1 MSAGAAK
8 ANHLCPRLCSSIY
21 AFTENRKP
29 LVQALKRPEAG
40 RRRGASRRL
49 KAPPAGGGRG
59 IAQGIADSASPSRHS
74 GSNEPLSRFD
84 SAPALLYKVP
94 LTVPVQAGAGKAC
107 PLRMGSCPASCL
119 ACCRSQISASQPER
133 TRPAARAQPAIAP
146 LFSRAPRHL
155 RTPHSPHPTHGT
167 SRSQPCSAF
176 PFPNGTPAAT

>member
-49 KAPPAGGGRG
+49 KAPSAGGGRG
-59 IAQGIADSASPSRHS
+59 IAPRIGRGRKSHRHS
-74 GSNEPLSRFD
+74 RSDEPVSRFD
-84 SAPALLYKVP
+84 SAPTLLYKVP
-94 LTVPVQAGAGKAC
+94 VG
-107 PLRMGSCPASCL
+107 
-119 ACCRSQISASQPER
+119 SASTGRCRQSLPLADGLLPGLMPGLLPESGQRQPARAHPPCCESS
-133 TRPAARAQPAIAP
+133 TRHCAPVLPAAPAPPHAPQP
-146 LFSRAPRHL
+146 
-155 RTPHSPHPTHGT
+155 PHPGT